1 MVTRRRLI
9 GGVAAA
15 SVGGVLLESPAYA
28 DYATTIDPLKSYG
41 RWEGWGASLSWWANV
56 FGDNDTLADLFYTLG
71 TVSYGGRSYPGL
83 GMNVVRYNLG
93 ACTSA
98 TIGTPPVSM
107 VASPNIPRYK
117 QIEGYWLDWYSTDPT
132 SASWNWQ
139 ADANQRRMMGRAR
152 DRGANVFELFSVSPL
167 WWMCVNHNP
176 SGAAD
181 GGNNLQPWNYR
192 QHATYLAT
200 VAKYAHDNWGV
211 GFSSVAAFNEPAA
224 PWWRA
229 DGPQE
234 GCHLDPSIQQQ
245 VLRHLRTELDS
256 RGLGWAEITASDE
269 STYAMA
275 TATWNSFPPAVRSL
289 VGRVDVHGYEY
300 GNTGGPR
307 SALYSAVHADGRRL
321 WQSEYG
327 EGWNHGLYLAY
338 NLSLD
343 LRYLH
348 PTAWCYW
355 QPVDG
360 LTWGL
365 VEASYPDPTTITGAL
380 GAVSNKYFVLAQYTR
395 HIRPGMA
402 IIDSGDQ
409 ATVAAYDAPAGRL
422 VLVTVC
428 GDSPQRITY
437 DLSRFAMAGEASGG
451 VVRRW
456 ITDADPGGA
465 IGRQY
470 VAGAAVPLTD
480 MRITVDFPAYT
491 IQTFEID
498 GVRPTAPP
506 LHDGRAAHGSQTAGS
521 AEPAD
526 RNRQH

>member
-1 MVTRRRLI
+1 MVTRRHLI

-15 SVGGVLLESPAYA
+15 SVGGVLLGGPAYA
-28 DYATTIDPLKSYG
+28 DYTTTVDPLRSYG
-41 RWEGWGASLSWWANV
+41 PWEGWGASLSWWANV
-56 FGDNDTLADLFYTLG
+56 FGDNDTLADLFYTRD

-83 GMNVVRYNLG
+83 GLNIVRYNLG
-93 ACTSA
+93 ACTSR

-117 QIEGYWLDWYSTDPT
+117 QIDGYWLDWASTDPA
-132 SASWNWQ
+132 SASWNWR
-139 ADANQRRMMGRAR
+139 ADANQRQMMSKAR
-152 DRGANVFELFSVSPL
+152 DRGADVFELFSVSPL

-181 GGNNLQPWNYR
+181 GGNNLQSWNYR
-192 QHATYLAT
+192 QHAIYLAT
-200 VAKYAHDNWGV
+200 VAKYAQDNWAV
-211 GFSSVAAFNEPAA
+211 DFSSVAAFNEPAA

-234 GCHLDPSIQQQ
+234 GCHLDPGVQQQ
-245 VLRHLRTELDS
+245 VLRYLRTELDS
-256 RGLGWAEITASDE
+256 RGLDRTEIAASDE

-275 TATWNSFPPAVRSL
+275 TTTWNSFPPATRSL

-307 SALYSAVHADGRRL
+307 GELYRAVHADRRRL

-365 VEASYPDPTTITGAL
+365 VEAGYPDPTSVTGTL

-395 HIRPGMA
+395 HIRPGMV

-409 ATVAAYDAPAGRL
+409 ATVAAYDASAGRL

-437 DLSRFAMAGEASGG
+437 DLSRFAAIGG
-451 VVRRW
+451 SADGMVRRW
-456 ITDADPGGA
+456 TTDADPNGT

-470 VAGAAVPLTD
+470 VAGTD
-480 MRITVDFPAYT
+480 LRRSAHRFVVDIPAHTVE
-491 IQTFEID
+491 TFEVD
-498 GVRPTAPP
+498 GF
-506 LHDGRAAHGSQTAGS
+506 HSRAAGS
-521 AEPAD
+521 P
-526 RNRQH
+526 R